1 MSPVA
6 LPLLIAAGAAVMAG
20 LQARRIVLGRASLQW
35 PTVEGTVLD
44 ARFDEKTL
52 RDEDGGETT
61 AYSAHLHF
69 QYFVKGRRYL
79 SRHFTYRPVGS
90 LGQRDAYALLQGLHR
105 GKVVAVHYDPR
116 RPGRAV
122 VLPGIDSVNLWR
134 LGGWMVATVASLVW
148 AFAG

>member
-1 MSPVA
+1 
-6 LPLLIAAGAAVMAG
+6 MAG
-20 LQARRIVLGRASLQW
+20 LQGRRIVQGRASLQW

-79 SRHFTYRPVGS
+79 SRHFTYRPVRS
-90 LGQRDAYALLQGLHR
+90 LG
-105 GKVVAVHYDPR
+105 HYDPQ
-116 RPGRAV
+116 RPERAV
-122 VLPGIDSVNLWR
+122 VLPGTDSVNRWR
-134 LGGWMVATVASLVW
+134 LGGWLVATAASLVW